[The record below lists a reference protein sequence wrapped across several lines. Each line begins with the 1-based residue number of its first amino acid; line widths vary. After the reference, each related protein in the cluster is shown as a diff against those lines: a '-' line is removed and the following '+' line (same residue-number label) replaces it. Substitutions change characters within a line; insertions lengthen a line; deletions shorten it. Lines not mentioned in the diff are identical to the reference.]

1 MDNGV
6 QRVDSTF
13 CEGQRNVMRPL
24 SSVFSVQCLQKKKK
38 EKKKQINIGA

>member
-24 SSVFSVQCLQKKKK
+24 SSVFSVQCLQKKKR
-38 EKKKQINIGA
+38 KKKQINIGA